1 MKEGGREW
9 MQGRYLFRV
18 ISRYIYILLTA
29 ILSYRVLATFHSREL
44 NLLLNYAWLSFT
56 PLINLPISNAW
67 WPYRL

>member
-1 MKEGGREW
+1 MKEGEREW

-44 NLLLNYAWLSFT
+44 NSLLNYARLSFS
-56 PLINLPISNAW
+56 PPINLPISNAW